1 MSLAKALLIYTRDCV
16 STARDL
22 QSRLSGRITVESV
35 TAPDSTALSASVLRA
50 GRVIPQYAVCIVV
63 TQVDPGLAPFVKA
76 NITSAGVAASLP
88 VVIVTSDAEV
98 SDMDSLAAKVLRLV
112 AIGVGPSGLLTG
124 SAVGAPIEGAP
135 LSPPS
140 PSRRKTFPT
149 SGPHPATVQS
159 TSLQAVDNMHHGMPA
174 AGSHTLAAAGR
185 AFFGADASPPTS
197 PSPSPSPS
205 RAASAPHSPLA
216 AGMRTGVPPSMAFDH
231 RLLADGSGGAAPG
244 SAAAGGTGGSRG
256 AAGLMYADAATKKL
270 VVLLRDALI
279 RQGGA
284 GIAAIGRRF
293 AIVDD
298 DGSKAFA
305 FPEFVKG
312 LRELGMTVPTADLQR
327 LFTYFDHD
335 SNGAI
340 SYEEFLVG
348 LRG

>member
-35 TAPDSTALSASVLRA
+35 TAPDSSALSASVLRA
-50 GRVIPQYAVCIVV
+50 GRVLPQYAVCIVV
-63 TQVDPGLAPFVKA
+63 SQVEPALAPFVKA
-76 NITSAGVAASLP
+76 NIVSAGVAASLP
-88 VVIVTSDAEV
+88 VVAVLSDTDAG
-98 SDMDSLAAKVLRLV
+98 DMESLAAKVLRLV

-124 SAVGAPIEGAP
+124 SAAGGVSDGAPV
-135 LSPPS
+135 SPPS
-140 PSRRKTFPT
+140 PSRRRTFPT

-159 TSLQAVDNMHHGMPA
+159 TTFQAVDNMHRGMPSA
-174 AGSHTLAAAGR
+174 APAGSNPLAAAGR
-185 AFFGADASPPTS
+185 AFFGPDSTPPTS
-197 PSPSPSPS
+197 PSPSPGGSG
-205 RAASAPHSPLA
+205 PHSPLA

-231 RLLADGSGGAAPG
+231 RSLADGSG
-244 SAAAGGTGGSRG
+244 SAGGTASGTGGSRG
-256 AAGLMYADAATKKL
+256 VAGLLYADAATKKL

-293 AIVDD
+293 HIVDD
-298 DGSKAFA
+298 DGNKAFT

-312 LRELGMTVPTADLQR
+312 LRELGMTVPTSDLQR

-335 SNGAI
+335 SNGSI

-348 LRG
+348 LRR